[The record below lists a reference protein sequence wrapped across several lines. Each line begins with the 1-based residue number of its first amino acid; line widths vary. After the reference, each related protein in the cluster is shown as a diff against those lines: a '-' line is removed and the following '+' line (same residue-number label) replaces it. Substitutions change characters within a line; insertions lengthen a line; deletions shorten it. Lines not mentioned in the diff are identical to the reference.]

1 MKRDA
6 NFGMLTTFVG
16 GTLWGI
22 NGVMG
27 SFLFLYKN
35 ITTNWLI
42 PYRLVFAGL
51 LLLGYLYYKQSS
63 KIFDI
68 LKNPKDLL
76 QILLFGFIGMLGTQ
90 YTYFSAIQYSNAAI
104 ATVLT
109 YFGPTLVLIFMC
121 LKERRKPLKYEII
134 AILLSSFGVFLLAT
148 HGDVTNLQISF
159 KALVW
164 GLLSA
169 LSVVIY
175 TVQPEKLLKKYGPP
189 IVVAWGMIIGGI
201 LITFV
206 TKPWNID
213 VIFDFTAF
221 FVFLLIV
228 FFGTIVAFIL
238 YLTGVNIIG
247 PTKASI
253 IACIEPVAAT
263 ICAILFLGVSFGG
276 IIMQEVA
283 KQINYKKVVII
294 SSVKTQY
301 ELPKKMLLARYTH
314 LHKLLPVR
322 AISHLEFWKRFS
334 FSEAMNKRLTLYEKY
349 IGLRSPSY
357 LDWSIDRI
365 VNWQQKEPLPRTI
378 HIHGDKDPVF
388 PIQIIK
394 NATPPCPYP
403 S

>member
-1 MKRDA
+1 MKKDA

-51 LLLGYLYYKQSS
+51 LLLGYLYYKQGS

-109 YFGPTLVLIFMC
+109 YFGPTLVLIYMC
-121 LKERRKPLKYEII
+121 LREKRKPLKYEIVSI
-134 AILLSSFGVFLLAT
+134 CLSSFGVFLLAT
-148 HGDVTNLQISF
+148 HGDITSLQISF
-159 KALVW
+159 KALIW
-164 GLLSA
+164 GILSA
-169 LSVVIY
+169 LSVVFY
-175 TVQPEKLLKKYGPP
+175 TVQPESLLKKYGAS
-189 IVVAWGMIIGGI
+189 IVVAWGMMIGGI
-201 LITFV
+201 FIAFV
-206 TKPWNID
+206 TKPWNIS
-213 VIFDFTAF
+213 VTFDFVT
-221 FVFLLIV
+221 FLVLMLIIV
-228 FFGTIVAFIL
+228 FGTIIAFIL

-263 ICAILFLGVSFGG
+263 ICAILFLGVTFDFLDVIGFLC
-276 IIMQEVA
+276 
-283 KQINYKKVVII
+283 II
-294 SSVKTQY
+294 STIFIVAYFDKKT
-301 ELPKKMLLARYTH
+301 KK
-314 LHKLLPVR
+314 K
-322 AISHLEFWKRFS
+322 
-334 FSEAMNKRLTLYEKY
+334 
-349 IGLRSPSY
+349 
-357 LDWSIDRI
+357 
-365 VNWQQKEPLPRTI
+365 
-378 HIHGDKDPVF
+378 
-388 PIQIIK
+388 
-394 NATPPCPYP
+394 
-403 S
+403 